1 MGETSGKGEKSGT
14 WEYKNGDILNSF
26 YRLPIVWQKKTRI
39 SPFLLRAQ
47 PRLVVQGMFAGVVD
61 KRPSFQ

>member
-26 YRLPIVWQKKTRI
+26 YRLAIVWQKKTRI
-39 SPFLLRAQ
+39 SLFFFYGHNP
-47 PRLVVQGMFAGVVD
+47 D
-61 KRPSFQ
+61 S

>member
-1 MGETSGKGEKSGT
+1 MGETSGKGEKSGM

-39 SPFLLRAQ
+39 SPFSSTGTTQTRS
-47 PRLVVQGMFAGVVD
+47 PGDVRWGS
-61 KRPSFQ
+61 R

>member
-1 MGETSGKGEKSGT
+1 MGETSGKGEKSGM
-14 WEYKNGDILNSF
+14 WEYRNGDILNSF

-47 PRLVVQGMFAGVVD
+47 PRLVVQGMFAGVVG